1 MPSLKGMKLSAHRC
15 LNRSL
20 GRLKKVLRAVTPFK
34 TRRRSQNATQS
45 EESKGK
51 HCTDEFQQDMT
62 EAGSHR
68 IDDSTSVPVDIFVAM
83 QELGRAAR
91 HRQQHRPE
99 WRGDGREREQHLVLR
114 TD

>member
-1 MPSLKGMKLSAHRC
+1 MPSLKGMKLGAHRC

-20 GRLKKVLRAVTPFK
+20 GRLNKVLLAVAPFK
-34 TRRRSQNATQS
+34 SRRRSHNATQS
-45 EESKGK
+45 EEPKGK
-51 HCTDEFQQDMT
+51 HFTDGIQQHVT